1 MSFDLSIT
9 GANNQPVQDDLAQ
22 AQRDLQRLSY
32 EMPAVAVRAL
42 NKAMAGTK
50 TDMKNVIRAEYNI
63 KAGVID
69 ERMSIRKAN
78 RAQIQGHIQSKGKHI
93 GLTSDLSTAAKQPG
107 ALTAKGRKSSAFGAG
122 QGVVVNIKKS
132 TGKQVFPRAF
142 IQPGKHSGKLIVLRR
157 PGKPRGQHATLWGR
171 YGPKGSGGKPGSKAT
186 LDAFYGPHPETL
198 YNAPH
203 NWAKIQSKAAERLD
217 TNIEREID
225 AEFRKQQGK
234 WG

>member
-9 GANNQPVQDDLAQ
+9 GANNLPVQDDLAQ

-32 EMPAVAVRAL
+32 EMPAVAVRAM
-42 NKAMAGTK
+42 NKAMTGTK
-50 TDMKNVIRAEYNI
+50 TDMKAVVRADYNY
-63 KAGVID
+63 KASTLHK
-69 ERMSIRKAN
+69 RMSISKAN
-78 RAQIQGHIQSKGKHI
+78 RARIQGHVQSKG
-93 GLTSDLSTAAKQPG
+93 GPV
-107 ALTAKGRKSSAFGAG
+107 ALTDIAGTRPTKKGVS
-122 QGVVVNIKKS
+122 VNVRKS
-132 TGKQVFPRAF
+132 TGRQLIPRAF

-171 YGPKGSGGKPGSKAT
+171 YGPEGSGGKPGSKKAT

-198 YNAPH
+198 YNTPR
-203 NWAKIQSKAAERLD
+203 NWAKIQTKAAERID

-234 WG
+234 W

>member
-9 GANNQPVQDDLAQ
+9 GANNLPVQDDLAQ
-22 AQRDLQRLSY
+22 AQKDLQRLGY

-42 NKAMAGTK
+42 NKAMTGTK
-50 TDMKNVIRAEYNI
+50 TDMKAVVRADYNY
-63 KAGVID
+63 KAATLEKRI
-69 ERMSIRKAN
+69 SISRAN
-78 RAQIQGHIQSKGKHI
+78 RASIQGHIRSKGGRVH
-93 GLTSDLSTAAKQPG
+93 LTDIAGTKQ
-107 ALTAKGRKSSAFGAG
+107 TKKG
-122 QGVVVNIKKS
+122 VTVNVRKS
-132 TGKQVFPRAF
+132 TGRQLIPRAF
-142 IQPGKHSGKLIVLRR
+142 INVGRNSGKKLVFRR
-157 PGKPRGQHATLWGR
+157 AEEGGQMVAR
-171 YGPKGSGGKPGSKAT
+171 YPIEVRDTA
-186 LDAFYGPHPETL
+186 HPEVI

>member
-1 MSFDLSIT
+1 M
-9 GANNQPVQDDLAQ
+9 PVQDDLAQ
-22 AQRDLQRLSY
+22 AQKDLQRLSY

-93 GLTSDLSTAAKQPG
+93 GLTSDLSTPAKQPG

-122 QGVVVNIKKS
+122 QGVVVNVKKS
-132 TGKQVFPRAF
+132 TGKQVIPRAF
-142 IQPGKHSGKLIVLRR
+142 IRPGRGSGKLIVLRR
-157 PGKPRGQHATLWGR
+157 PGDPPGQIDNLVGR
-171 YGPKGSGGKPGSKAT
+171 YARSSPR

>member
-9 GANNQPVQDDLAQ
+9 GANNLPVQDDLAQ

-50 TDMKNVIRAEYNI
+50 TDMKAIVRADYNY
-63 KAGVID
+63 KASTLD
-69 ERMSIRKAN
+69 KRMSISKAK
-78 RAQIQGHIQSKGKHI
+78 RASIQGHIQSKGGRVH
-93 GLTSDLSTAAKQPG
+93 LTDIAGTRQTK
-107 ALTAKGRKSSAFGAG
+107 KG
-122 QGVVVNIKKS
+122 VTVNVRKS
-132 TGKQVFPRAF
+132 TGRQLIPRAF
-142 IQPGKHSGKLIVLRR
+142 INVGRNSGKKLVFRR
-157 PGKPRGQHATLWGR
+157 AEEGGQMVAR
-171 YGPKGSGGKPGSKAT
+171 YPIEVRDTA
-186 LDAFYGPHPETL
+186 HPEVI

-203 NWAKIQSKAAERLD
+203 NWAKIQTKAAERID
-217 TNIEREID
+217 TNVAREID